1 MFDKDTVCHYTC
13 KKNAISILDDKQI
26 NFSSLVSTNDPR
38 ESKQWNFDF
47 IGSEQSICYEN
58 HKEALSV
65 FDNSIKNNSMILGF
79 CGWNNEEMNF
89 KKNAIPPYGQDDYR
103 VGWARSRMWSQYGRR
118 HTGVCLIFDRKK
130 LEEQFKSTFET
141 NKKFAGRVEYQYN
154 LESFVRARKIECKNI
169 IEHGVNKALE
179 MQLDK
184 YFHEYF
190 FLKLMDYR
198 DEHEYRLVVIVND
211 GDSIGLPIESSL
223 KGVIVG
229 TDFPSEEYG
238 SIDVLAQNCN
248 SAVERYFI
256 SWQEGRP
263 QLWNLWELMKDWKG
277 LPPTHRPANDSRDN
291 SG

>member
-1 MFDKDTVCHYTC
+1 MFDSVMFDKDMVCHYTC
-13 KKNAISILDDKQI
+13 KENAIYILNDKQI
-26 NFSSLVSTNDPR
+26 NFSPLALCNDPR

-47 IGSEQSICYEN
+47 IGSEQRVCYEN

-89 KKNAIPPYGQDDYR
+89 EENAIPHYRQDYYR
-103 VGWARSRMWSQYGRR
+103 VGWARSRMWSQYGAK
-118 HTGVCLIFDRKK
+118 HTGVCLVFDRKR

-141 NKKFAGRVEYQYN
+141 NKTFSGRVEYQYH
-154 LESFVRARKIECKNI
+154 LESFVRARKIECRNI
-169 IEHGVNKALE
+169 IEHGIDKAIE
-179 MQLDK
+179 IQIDK

-198 DEHEYRLVVIVND
+198 DEHEYRLVVIVDD

-229 TDFPSEEYG
+229 IDFPRREYEH
-238 SIDVLAQNCN
+238 IDELSQNCN
-248 SAVERYFI
+248 SAAERWFL

-263 QLWNLWELMKDWKG
+263 QLWNLWELLK
-277 LPPTHRPANDSRDN
+277 
-291 SG
+291 